1 MASGGSL
8 LSFVARRLLITVP
21 LLLVISLGVFSLVL
35 LLPGDPALTLA
46 GGAHVAKASTV
57 AQIRRQLHLNDGFF
71 AQYGMWLS
79 HVLRGN
85 LGHSLFTPASVPSSS
100 VAAEI
105 RIRFPVTLS
114 IAAGGMVVAVLIGL
128 PTGIVAGLRPRSW
141 ADRIV
146 TAVSSLGVAMPDFWL
161 AMLLVIFLAIH
172 THLLPP
178 LGYTPFA
185 TSPWSWFQ
193 HLLLPWMAL
202 GFGGAATVARQIRG
216 SLIDTLDQD
225 YMRTALAKG
234 LSPMR
239 IVGKHALKNA
249 ISPVVTIVGIQFG
262 YLLGGTFIIENIFS
276 LPGIGTYMIQAISTK
291 DLPVV
296 QGVALLT
303 AVTFVL
309 VNLVV
314 DVIYAYLNPKVR
326 LA

>member
-8 LSFVARRLLITVP
+8 LSFVARRLLICIP
-21 LLLVISLGVFSLVL
+21 LLFVISLAVFSLVL
-35 LLPGDPALTLA
+35 LLPGDPAVILA
-46 GGAHVAKASTV
+46 GGAHAKVAEV
-57 AQIRRQLHLNDGFF
+57 ARIRRQLHLNERFF
-71 AQYGMWLS
+71 AQYWLWLS
-79 HVLRGN
+79 HAVRGN
-85 LGHSLFTPASVPSSS
+85 LGHSLFLPGNIPGSS
-100 VAAEI
+100 VAAGI

-114 IAAGGMVVAVLIGL
+114 IAAGGMVTAVLIGL
-128 PTGIVAGLRPRSW
+128 PAGIVAGLRPRSW

-146 TAVSSLGVAMPDFWL
+146 TVTSSLGVALPDFWL
-161 AMLLVIFLAIH
+161 AMLLVILLAIH
-172 THLLPP
+172 THVLPP

-185 TSPWSWFQ
+185 SSPWGWFQ
-193 HLLLPWMAL
+193 HLLMPWLAL
-202 GFGGAATVARQIRG
+202 GFGGAATVARQTRG

-234 LSPMR
+234 LSPLR
-239 IVGKHALKNA
+239 VVGKHALKNA

-276 LPGIGTYMIQAISTK
+276 LPGIGTYMIGAIYEK
-291 DLPVV
+291 DLPIV

-303 AVTFVL
+303 AVTFV
-309 VNLVV
+309 VINLIV

>member
-1 MASGGSL
+1 MGSGGSL

-21 LLLVISLGVFSLVL
+21 LLLLISLAVFSLVL

-46 GGAHVAKASTV
+46 GGIHAKAATV
-57 AQIRRQLHLNDGFF
+57 AQIRRQLHLNEGFL
-71 AQYGMWLS
+71 AQYWTWFS
-79 HVLRGN
+79 HVLRGD
-85 LGHSLFTPASVPSSS
+85 LGHSLYTAANLPGSS
-100 VAAEI
+100 VATGI

-114 IAAGGMVVAVLIGL
+114 IAVGGMVTAVLLGL
-128 PTGIVAGLRPRSW
+128 PTGIVAGLHPRSW
-141 ADRIV
+141 ADRVV

-161 AMLLVIFLAIH
+161 AMLLVILLAIH
-172 THLLPP
+172 GHLLPP

-185 TSPWSWFQ
+185 TSPLSWFQ
-193 HLLLPWMAL
+193 HLLMPWLAL

-225 YMRTALAKG
+225 YMRTAVAKG
-234 LSPMR
+234 LSPVR

-249 ISPVVTIVGIQFG
+249 VSPVVTVVGIQFG

-276 LPGIGTYMIQAISTK
+276 LPGIGSYMIQAISQK

-296 QGVALLT
+296 QGVALVT
-303 AVTFVL
+303 AVAFVV

-314 DVIYAYLNPKVR
+314 DIAYAYLNPKVR

>member
-8 LSFVARRLLITVP
+8 FSFVVRRILITIP
-21 LLLVISLGVFSLVL
+21 LLLIISLAVYSLVL
-35 LLPGDPALTLA
+35 ILPGDPALVLA
-46 GGAHVAKASTV
+46 GGVRAKASTV
-57 AQIRRQLHLNDGFF
+57 AHIRQQLHLNQGFF
-71 AQYGMWLS
+71 TQYWLWLS
-79 HVLRGN
+79 HALRGD
-85 LGHSLFTPASVPSSS
+85 LGHSLFTPANVPSSS
-100 VAAEI
+100 VTAGI
-105 RIRFPVTLS
+105 RIRFPVTLA
-114 IAAGGMVVAVLIGL
+114 IAAGGMVTAVLIGL
-128 PTGIVAGLRPRSW
+128 PAGIVAGLRPRSW

-146 TAVSSLGVAMPDFWL
+146 TVVSSLGVALPDFWL
-161 AMLLVIFLAIH
+161 AMLLVILLAIK
-172 THLLPP
+172 THVLPP

-185 TSPWSWFQ
+185 TSPASWFQ
-193 HLLLPWMAL
+193 HLILPWLAL
-202 GFGGAATVARQIRG
+202 GFGGAATVARQVRG

-234 LSPMR
+234 LSPVR
-239 IVGKHALKNA
+239 IIGKHALKNA

-276 LPGIGTYMIQAISTK
+276 LPGMGTYMIQGIYDK
-291 DLPVV
+291 DLPIV

-303 AVTFVL
+303 AVIFVF